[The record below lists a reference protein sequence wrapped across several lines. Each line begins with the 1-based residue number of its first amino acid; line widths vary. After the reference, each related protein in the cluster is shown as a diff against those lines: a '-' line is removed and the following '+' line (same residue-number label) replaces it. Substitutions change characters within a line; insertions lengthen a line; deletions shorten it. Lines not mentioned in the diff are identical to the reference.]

1 MRNIITLL
9 ILFSAIFLFSAH
21 ADDFE
26 DFEQAAATVASN
38 YNRAVD
44 SRGTRF
50 ETSYKQH
57 VTNMCELA
65 KKVQRSIDRLK
76 LGGDL
81 DLVWISEEIRQIY
94 NENNKDFKSGQNKMK
109 RMVGRSEDPSTLFRI
124 LAADMKTLKTMRFTT
139 DNGGSIKNTLM
150 GRRRLLAY
158 DRILKFFIK
167 YQSTYRKA
175 KDDDDSFRKLF
186 DKRMTVLKN
195 LAASLDSDLRRKN
208 PNSAMN
214 VKLAEET
221 SIMLK
226 NFEELYK
233 SQKKKNTYT
242 VKRAGSSTTV
252 NALASEMHF
261 AHQNIR
267 KFLIELNNAGIE
279 TDSLTETPEN
289 AGTENGKDAD
299 SPEARYGKMS
309 PDELAAELNRR
320 RKEIYRS
327 NTSMDGFD
335 RDVLSEY
342 LATLSREQKRDYNKY
357 LREYREAGYKN
368 NQATR
373 SAILQL
379 HTRLISEKNTMTS
392 KEMTEALMRL
402 DKIKKKENKELDILD

>member
-1 MRNIITLL
+1 MRTLVFHL
-9 ILFSAIFLFSAH
+9 LFVSAFALFSVH

-26 DFEQAAATVASN
+26 DFEQAVATVASN

-44 SRGTRF
+44 SHGTRF

-57 VTNMCELA
+57 MTSMCELA
-65 KKVQRSIDRLK
+65 KKVQRAINRLK

-81 DLVWISEEIRQIY
+81 DMIWISEEIRQIY

-109 RMVGRSEDPSTLFRI
+109 RMVGRSENPATLFKI
-124 LAADMKTLKTMRFTT
+124 LAADIKTLKTMRFTT
-139 DNGGSIKNTLM
+139 ENDGEIKETLM

-158 DRILKFFIK
+158 DRILKFFIR
-167 YQSTYRKA
+167 YQSAYRRA

-186 DKRMTVLKN
+186 DKRMAVLKN
-195 LAASLDSDLRRKN
+195 LAASLDSDLRRKT
-208 PNSAMN
+208 PNSAM
-214 VKLAEET
+214 KMTLAEET
-221 SIMLK
+221 SIMLRS
-226 NFEELYK
+226 FEELYK
-233 SQKKKNTYT
+233 SQLKKKSYT
-242 VKRAGSSTTV
+242 VKRAGASTTV
-252 NALASEMHF
+252 NALSSEMHF

-267 KFLIELNNAGIE
+267 KLLIELNNAGIE
-279 TDSLTETPEN
+279 TDSVREDREDAESN
-289 AGTENGKDAD
+289 SGKDAD
-299 SPEARYGKMS
+299 TPEIRYGKMS
-309 PDELAAELNRR
+309 ADELSAELNKR

-335 RDVLSEY
+335 RDVLAEY
-342 LATLSREQKRDYNKY
+342 LASLSRDQKRDYNKY

-392 KEMTEALMRL
+392 KEMTEALLRL
-402 DKIKKKENKELDILD
+402 DKIRKKENKELDILD